1 MPFEGST
8 LQCDAR
14 KTPQCDVGQSEAPEG
29 VCPLCHLPPI
39 SPFTDPSALRAPSP
53 SPDVRLGSLTL
64 MRHKM
69 TFSHFSKG
77 FIRPNLGEESGCGLT
92 YRFQVSGTPLLC
104 PSESGGRGAKLRRG
118 YVSPLIRS
126 PFFFTYPL
134 RFARPPNLEGQSGGM
149 PNGKRKCENG
159 KLKAEVRK

>member
-77 FIRPNLGEESGCGLT
+77 FIRPNLGEESGVWLT
-92 YRFQVSGTPLLC
+92 FRFQVSSSHPLC
-104 PSESGGRGAKLRRG
+104 PSESGGRGATLRRG
-118 YVSPLIRS
+118 YD
-126 PFFFTYPL
+126 
-134 RFARPPNLEGQSGGM
+134 
-149 PNGKRKCENG
+149 KRKCGNG
-159 KLKAEVRK
+159 NVKGAVSLQTVIAICTLSPVLCPNRKDLKRL